1 MDPTN
6 GIVALVVSSDSG
18 ARFLLRSALNHGAT
32 YVPPDVL
39 PLKAFFAGIA
49 DAEAE
54 SESPKNGILLDESPL
69 AAASRRG

>member
-6 GIVALVVSSDSG
+6 GRVAFVVSSDSSE
-18 ARFLLRSALNHGAT
+18 RFPLRSALNHGAT
-32 YVPPDVL
+32 NVPPDVL
-39 PLKAFFAGIA
+39 PLKAVFVGIA

-54 SESPKNGILLDESPL
+54 SESRKNGDSLDESPV